1 MAPNRPVAMSAIRS
15 LLGVSG
21 LIADMLRPPFLT
33 QLGSGVC
40 IAAITGAGSHK
51 TIADFR
57 KDNGTAI
64 RKVCVRFVYG
74 ARSQSSAT
82 LRAEPAAEQ
91 DRLEG
96 DSAACGW

>member
-1 MAPNRPVAMSAIRS
+1 
-15 LLGVSG
+15 
-21 LIADMLRPPFLT
+21 
-33 QLGSGVC
+33 VC